1 MTKLGKAIVHGVE
14 ADLRRIRE
22 VLGAGADLNSP
33 ALDEYHQ
40 IAEAPATER
49 HKAWKRI
56 RKKYEKKKSKK
67 PLARRGR

>member
-1 MTKLGKAIVHGVE
+1 MTKLGKAIVQGVD

-22 VLGAGADLNSP
+22 VLGSAADLNSP

-40 IAEAPATER
+40 IAEAPAPER

-56 RKKYEKKKSKK
+56 RKKYEKKG
-67 PLARRGR
+67 RRKQR